1 MSDIHI
7 PPERLS
13 TFVAAIFAAHGLSQP
28 DAAMVAEVLVWA
40 DLRGVRSHGVSRV
53 PSYLGYI
60 RSGALDP
67 HAEPTLQPLTD
78 ASFVLHGAHCA
89 GPVAMMRAAERTRDA
104 ATQCGICMG
113 LVSATT
119 HTGAI
124 GRYAEWLAERD
135 CAAIVFVAGPPLMA
149 YHGARTPSLSTAPL
163 AIAVPG
169 PDGKPLLLDMASSI
183 VASGRIRDLAAS
195 GQPVPAGW
203 ALDAGGNPTTDAARA
218 TTVLPLGGPKGSGLS
233 LLFECLSGVLA
244 GTPVLTALAAGLSA
258 QRRGQNA
265 VVIAIN
271 VATFR
276 PLADY
281 RRDIASLAAHL
292 KGLPRQDG
300 YDELLLPGER
310 GARKAD
316 RHRRV
321 GIPIGAEL
329 WRKLCDI
336 AVPFGITSPDKAL

>member
-7 PPERLS
+7 PPDRLS

-28 DAAMVAEVLVWA
+28 DAAIVADVLVWA
-40 DLRGVRSHGVSRV
+40 DLRGVHSHGVSRI

-67 HAEPTLQPLTD
+67 HAQPALQTLTD
-78 ASFVLHGAHCA
+78 ASFVLHSAHCA
-89 GPVAMMRAAERTRDA
+89 GPVAMMRAAA
-104 ATQCGICMG
+104 AAREGAAQSGICMG

-163 AIAVPG
+163 AMAVPG
-169 PDGKPLLLDMASSI
+169 PDGKPVLLDMASSI
-183 VASGRIRDLAAS
+183 VASGRIRDLAAA

-203 ALDAGGNPTTDAARA
+203 ALDADGNPTADAARA

-233 LLFECLSGVLA
+233 LLFECLTGILA
-244 GTPVLTALAAGLSA
+244 GTPVLTALAAGAGA
-258 QRRGQNA
+258 QRHGQNA
-265 VVIAIN
+265 MVIAIN

-281 RRDIASLAAHL
+281 RRDIAALAAHV
-292 KGLPRQDG
+292 KTLPRQDG
-300 YDELLLPGER
+300 HDELLLPGER
-310 GARKAD
+310 GARKVTE
-316 RHRRV
+316 HRRA
-321 GIPIGAEL
+321 GIPIGTDL

-336 AVPFGITSPDKAL
+336 AAPLGITPPVQAV